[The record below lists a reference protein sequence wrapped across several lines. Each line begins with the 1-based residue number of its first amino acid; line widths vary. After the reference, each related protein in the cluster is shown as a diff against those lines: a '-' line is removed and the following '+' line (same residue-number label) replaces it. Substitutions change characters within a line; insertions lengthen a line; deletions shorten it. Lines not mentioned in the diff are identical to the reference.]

1 MTKTNLHQSTFV
13 QLNDI
18 GNNKSNMKTVTALGL
33 LIKTKIIH
41 MHHFFFPTT
50 IPKVKITIVS
60 KHYHELKFNHHY
72 LYYTPHNKGRFFYN
86 HAT

>member
-13 QLNDI
+13 RLNDI
-18 GNNKSNMKTVTALGL
+18 GKNKPNMKTVTALGL
-33 LIKTKIIH
+33 LTKTKITH
-41 MHHFFFPTT
+41 MHQFFSTT
-50 IPKVKITIVS
+50 VPEAKITIVS
-60 KHYHELKFNHHY
+60 KPYHELKFNHHD